1 MFSMPSKKN
10 TLKTISDLTLKQRK
24 FVDILATKWGSIT
37 KADACIEAG
46 YSTKDG
52 GKPYETAS
60 KLTNPEL
67 NPHVVRYLEK
77 RLSQELQKYEKDK
90 LRSFKVFERL
100 RNKAEEKNQ
109 LASAINAEFRAGQ
122 MAGFFIDK
130 KEINHIGLE
139 GMNREQLEK
148 RLSELEK
155 NINENKQIIDIT
167 AETVIEK

>member
-1 MFSMPSKKN
+1 MSKRKN
-10 TLKTISDLTLKQRK
+10 EVKLSSELTPKQRA
-24 FVDILATKWGSIT
+24 FVDILVANWGSIS
-37 KADACIEAG
+37 KVDACIQAG
-46 YSTKDG
+46 YTTKDQNR
-52 GKPYETAS
+52 KPFEIAS
-60 KLTNPEL
+60 RLTNPEI
-67 NPHVVRYLEK
+67 NPHVCRYLEK
-77 RLSQELQKYEKDK
+77 KLSQELNKYEKDK
-90 LRSFKVFERL
+90 LKSFKVFERL

-122 MAGFFIDK
+122 MAGFFVDK

-167 AETVIEK
+167 AETIVEK

>member
-1 MFSMPSKKN
+1 MIVMPSKRN
-10 TLKTISDLTLKQRK
+10 TLKTITDLTPKQRK
-24 FVDILATKWGSIT
+24 FVDILATNWGNIT

-46 YSTKDG
+46 YTTKDG
-52 GKPYETAS
+52 RKPYETAS

-77 RLSQELQKYEKDK
+77 RLSQELNKYEKDK
-90 LRSFKVFERL
+90 LKTYKVFERL

-109 LASAINAEFRAGQ
+109 FASAINAEFRAGQ
-122 MAGFFIDK
+122 MAGFFVDK

-167 AETVIEK
+167 AETIIEK